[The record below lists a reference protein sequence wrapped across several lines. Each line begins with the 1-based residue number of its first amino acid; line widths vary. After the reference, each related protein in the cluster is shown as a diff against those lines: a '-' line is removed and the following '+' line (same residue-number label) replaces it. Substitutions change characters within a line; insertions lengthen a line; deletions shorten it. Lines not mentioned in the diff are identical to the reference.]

1 MACKP
6 DSEGACLRPLEGLL
20 LHHLKLAVWLEGGND
35 VRQWRWGRMHH
46 FSIPKWA
53 QCHRNSAALLRGHHR
68 PGGKMM
74 DELPSSL
81 SCLTTVY
88 THTHTPSH
96 INSNMHSKSGKCTD
110 SILTRRQCVP
120 CKMFTKRLLQ
130 IYTVSCTPAQ
140 VQYTYTHTNML
151 TPGHLEIHTLTHTY
165 RHTHTSTHSEW
176 FICVHMTN
184 N

>member
-88 THTHTPSH
+88 THTHT
-96 INSNMHSKSGKCTD
+96 
-110 SILTRRQCVP
+110 
-120 CKMFTKRLLQ
+120 
-130 IYTVSCTPAQ
+130 
-140 VQYTYTHTNML
+140 
-151 TPGHLEIHTLTHTY
+151 HTLAQTRVCLQRAMFSLAAVLCSDTDVSLQLFASVCESIWQASNALKI
-165 RHTHTSTHSEW
+165 RTLILFTP
-176 FICVHMTN
+176 IMTLILK
-184 N
+184 

>member
-53 QCHRNSAALLRGHHR
+53 QCHRNSAALLRGHRR

-88 THTHTPSH
+88 THTLAHKLKH
-96 INSNMHSKSGKCTD
+96 AFKVREMHW
-110 SILTRRQCVP
+110 Q
-120 CKMFTKRLLQ
+120 
-130 IYTVSCTPAQ
+130 
-140 VQYTYTHTNML
+140 YTHTKTMR
-151 TPGHLEIHTLTHTY
+151 TVQDVHKKASADIHGFMHTCTGTIHIHTHQYAHARPSGDTHTHTHIQT
-165 RHTHTSTHSEW
+165 HTHTSTHSEW

>member
-53 QCHRNSAALLRGHHR
+53 QCHRNSAALLRGHRR

-88 THTHTPSH
+88 THTHTLAH
-96 INSNMHSKSGKCTD
+96 KLKHAFKVREMHW
-110 SILTRRQCVP
+110 Q
-120 CKMFTKRLLQ
+120 
-130 IYTVSCTPAQ
+130 
-140 VQYTYTHTNML
+140 YTHTKTMR
-151 TPGHLEIHTLTHTY
+151 TVQDVHKKASADIHGFMHTCTGTVHIHTHQYAHARPSGDT
-165 RHTHTSTHSEW
+165 HTHTHIQTHTHKHTLW
-176 FICVHMTN
+176 VIYLCPHD
-184 N
+184 